1 MSPRAAVASET
12 SALFM
17 QWIVRARVSGCRL
30 RRLTFEL
37 TGPEQ
42 WGGICASVFAS
53 ANSGTLC
60 RVRLSEWL
68 GVICLGG
75 GVEMIITEAMI
86 LAGGAEL
93 SRLLFSYDVVGGW
106 DDDVVL
112 PAVFLAML
120 AVAPEV
126 ESESAQAIVKVPG
139 Q

>member
-1 MSPRAAVASET
+1 
-12 SALFM
+12 
-17 QWIVRARVSGCRL
+17 
-30 RRLTFEL
+30 
-37 TGPEQ
+37 
-42 WGGICASVFAS
+42 
-53 ANSGTLC
+53 
-60 RVRLSEWL
+60 
-68 GVICLGG
+68 
-75 GVEMIITEAMI
+75 MIITEAMI